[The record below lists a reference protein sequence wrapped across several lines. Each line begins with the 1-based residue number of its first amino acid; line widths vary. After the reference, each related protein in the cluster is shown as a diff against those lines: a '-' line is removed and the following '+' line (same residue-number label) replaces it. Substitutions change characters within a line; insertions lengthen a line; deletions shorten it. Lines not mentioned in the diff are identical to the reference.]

1 LFIGYGRPDILF
13 HVHGKL
19 AAGFPRAEM
28 IAVFGM
34 RETSRPTE
42 LYKLQRKSC
51 RSSGSQTWLGTNHVV
66 ELYDDI
72 KDRNQ
77 NGQN

>member
-1 LFIGYGRPDILF
+1 
-13 HVHGKL
+13 
-19 AAGFPRAEM
+19 M

-42 LYKLQRKSC
+42 LYKIQRKSC